1 MDAHTFWKSNAVHD
15 LWPLFPKIATI
26 PLLSRPHFYEHSG
39 ISLYFDISF
48 VRIFHRCIKF
58 RFSTCLAAGL
68 YVPGIYVKVLVLNL
82 QDSHKIDNF
91 SGMLSYAAFSSKS
104 KFIKSALAY
113 FDNDDNN
120 LERKEEDKSSI
131 RTRYLWLWR
140 KANNRCPILLCCS
153 LNDTFIYWKYFRH
166 SSNDEIRV

>member
-1 MDAHTFWKSNAVHD
+1 MHIHFGNQTLYMTFDLSFLKLRPSPYFHD
-15 LWPLFPKIATI
+15 RTFMNIQAF
-26 PLLSRPHFYEHSG
+26 LSTLIYHLSVQFTGALNFVFQHF
-39 ISLYFDISF
+39 
-48 VRIFHRCIKF
+48 
-58 RFSTCLAAGL
+58 LAAGL
-68 YVPGIYVKVLVLNL
+68 YVPGIYVKVLGLNL

-153 LNDTFIYWKYFRH
+153 LNDTFIY
-166 SSNDEIRV
+166 

>member
-1 MDAHTFWKSNAVHD
+1 MGKTLYV
-15 LWPLFPKIATI
+15 
-26 PLLSRPHFYEHSG
+26 YENSG
-39 ISLYFDISF
+39 ISLSF
-48 VRIFHRCIKF
+48 VYHLSVQFTGALNFVFQHF
-58 RFSTCLAAGL
+58 LAAGL

-82 QDSHKIDNF
+82 QVSHKIDNF

-120 LERKEEDKSSI
+120 LERKEEDISSI

-153 LNDTFIYWKYFRH
+153 LNDTFIY
-166 SSNDEIRV
+166 